1 MDANIPEEI
10 LIVMVKRDNQILVP
24 KGSTIIKDK
33 DILVLSGNNI
43 ESLIQKSS

>member
-43 ESLIQKSS
+43 ESLIKKSS